1 MKLIITHFFE
11 KRNPKL
17 VLLRF
22 GLSYSGVL
30 AMLSIIFQKQTSQ
43 LFTSHHK
50 TAELLLVA
58 AITAFLQT
66 LIGYGILTCSMKKGR
81 FE

>member
-1 MKLIITHFFE
+1 MKIIITQFLQ
-11 KRNPKL
+11 KQNPKL

-30 AMLSIIFQKQTSQ
+30 AMLSIFFQHQMTKI
-43 LFTSHHK
+43 FTSHYQ

-58 AITAFLQT
+58 AITALLQT
-66 LIGYGILTCSMKKGR
+66 LIGYGILAYSMKKGR
-81 FE
+81 FK